1 MDHLQQQLQPY
12 FFIVDTP
19 LKLVSTSLL
28 ILIIVYSSVV
38 PMKYKDLANSMIGRA
53 LSVAIVYGVTVYLG
67 WIHGLLTA
75 LAFLLVLHGG
85 HLVSNEGFDGG
96 GTVSEKKVVG
106 NRWWVEKVLGEVPSS
121 IAIDRVMTSV
131 PGDT

>member
-1 MDHLQQQLQPY
+1 MDQLQQHMAPY
-12 FFIVDTP
+12 AAIVDTP
-19 LKLVSTSLL
+19 LKLVYVCILV
-28 ILIIVYSSVV
+28 LIIVYSSVI
-38 PMKYKDLANSMIGRA
+38 PMDYKHFVNSMPGRA
-53 LSVAIVYGVTVYLG
+53 LGVAIVYGVSVYVG

-85 HLVSNEGFDGG
+85 AASREGFDGG
-96 GTVSEKKVVG
+96 GTVSEKKTIG

-121 IAIDRVMTSV
+121 IATDRVMTSA